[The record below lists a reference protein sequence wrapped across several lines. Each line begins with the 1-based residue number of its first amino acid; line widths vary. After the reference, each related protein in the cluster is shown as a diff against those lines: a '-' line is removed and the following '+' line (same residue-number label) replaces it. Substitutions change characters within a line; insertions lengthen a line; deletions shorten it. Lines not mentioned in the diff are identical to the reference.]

1 MKYTQEEIYEIVRL
15 GDLATIVSM
24 IQDGVD
30 VNNFMIYKKTD
41 VLLVSIFKENLFLIN
56 QVLSLGF
63 DCEKNKIL
71 YLHHAIRIGNL
82 TILEVLLNHYKKNK
96 LNINQKNNE
105 GNSLLHIACSNYNQD
120 NAQIIVY
127 LYKNLHQYLNLKKN
141 IWLIDNKNKETA
153 LHILLRRNYPLDSN
167 IVDILVEQKMNVFN
181 KQDNFNLDCK
191 DIILSYANSQSW
203 LSNESH
209 QRLLEHIKK

>member
-96 LNINQKNNE
+96 LNIKDVFDVSKLNE
-105 GNSLLHIACSNYNQD
+105 NKYYFYIPKKYLFVENY
-120 NAQIIVY
+120 
-127 LYKNLHQYLNLKKN
+127 
-141 IWLIDNKNKETA
+141 
-153 LHILLRRNYPLDSN
+153 ILCDFILD
-167 IVDILVEQKMNVFN
+167 
-181 KQDNFNLDCK
+181 
-191 DIILSYANSQSW
+191 
-203 LSNESH
+203 
-209 QRLLEHIKK
+209 